1 MNGDGPMN
9 EIPRWIV
16 AAVSI
21 ALVVCL
27 LVWARGDQHHRGD
40 EVGSVGI
47 AHSGPAVSGGR
58 THG

>member
-1 MNGDGPMN
+1 MN